1 MTEEEVKMIYMY
13 CHNKNPD
20 GLYPTEV
27 DLIEF
32 ANKLESYLKF
42 QRNAMRQAIMD
53 CISWYDSGDL
63 EPFPINALREVMINA

>member
-13 CHNKNPD
+13 CHNKSPD

-32 ANKLESYLKF
+32 ANKMESYLGV
-42 QRNAMRQAIMD
+42 QRTIMRQAISE
-53 CISWYDSGDL
+53 CIDWYDSGDL
-63 EPFPINALREVMINA
+63 EPFPIDHLRGLVHD